1 MAADETYRIEFEGVD
16 RGLERSLADVESALK
31 DTDRAAKAAEASLKD
46 VKDETAKMAGVTRD
60 ASGRLRDANGRFMA
74 GSQGAKG
81 LTQGMGSLTGSMI
94 KADLA
99 VKAIDK
105 SVELTT
111 AGLKEMA
118 DQVQDS
124 IRLYV
129 DFESALAQSAAA
141 TGGTIEE
148 RLAAMAKMSDIAKSA
163 AQTSKFSALEAA
175 KGLDAYA
182 RAGLDVTQMGEL
194 LGPTLNFAT
203 GNVLRLE
210 DATKQAVTAKAAFNV
225 SAEETVFLL
234 DQMSKGA
241 TLAQT
246 TVDQIGD
253 AASRSAGSLRM
264 LGNSNNDIIALNA
277 ALVEK
282 TNSAELAGTALRGMS
297 QRLTEI
303 GNDRRAGK
311 AFKEMGIEIR
321 NADGSAKSMV
331 EVIEQLE
338 VATTKFDRVDMLRM
352 ATQAFGEFGKNAIQL
367 TEVGSKKLR
376 GMSDEIA
383 NATGESKRMA
393 DMMQNTLEG
402 RMAIMSGQVETLKTE
417 FGEALTPALNV
428 VLKGF
433 GDLAKD
439 LIENPRYFNAAI
451 TAMQGWVTTA
461 GEMAPAAG
469 VAVNLLLHMAESAS
483 TAGLHLQMLK
493 FHWEHAFEGDL
504 SVEARQEL
512 QDISVKIVETNEAFD
527 EMRDKVTDVSESMG
541 EDLKNA
547 TDAMDKFRKSVK
559 DTETTVDNINLEAF
573 EGAMP
578 ASMKNSQLAKD
589 IEERKR
595 QLAEQAE
602 WEKAYAERDASM
614 TDADRKKWRTQAG
627 PKPRKPGGSTG
638 GGRDREAEK
647 RSKEQEELM
656 RQADQAW
663 AREEQAL
670 VRLEA
675 LRDGIGEKER
685 ARLLS
690 KVKMMQIAEDTSKLS
705 VEREVAVAEERI
717 RLEKELGRITEEQAK
732 RREAALMRVPKA
744 MAKEWKAQ
752 EAAAKRAAAAEKRQR
767 DEAIKAWDARSQAV
781 ADYGDLAAQAVQVAG
796 AGEKAGAIVSGSVE
810 AARALAATAAGISTG
825 NPAQFIAAGKHTLA
839 SIAFFKSAGSGGGGG
854 GSGGSGG
861 SGGQGGATN
870 AAPSV
875 DIRQAQRDT
884 AKAIAEAI
892 MASNANANN
901 RTMTINLNS
910 PTVLGTPEGARSFV
924 RELEPEIRR
933 VTEQGRQ

>member
-31 DTDRAAKAAEASLKD
+31 DTDRAAKATEASLKGAR
-46 VKDETAKMAGVTRD
+46 DETARMAGVTRD
-60 ASGRLRDANGRFMA
+60 ANGRLRDARGRFVGA
-74 GSQGAKG
+74 GEGAKG
-81 LTQGMGSLTGSMI
+81 LSKDVGGLTGSMI

-99 VKAIDK
+99 VKAINKGVD
-105 SVELTT
+105 LAT
-111 AGLKEMA
+111 ASFRTMA
-118 DQVQDS
+118 DEVRDS
-124 IRLYV
+124 IKLYV
-129 DFESALAQSAAA
+129 DFEAALAQSAAA
-141 TGGTIEE
+141 TGGTIES
-148 RLAAMAKMSDIAKSA
+148 RLAAMAKMGDIAKSA
-163 AQTSKFSALEAA
+163 ASTSKFSALEAA

-182 RAGLDVTQMGEL
+182 RAGLDVTQMGQL

-203 GNVLRLE
+203 GNVLKLE
-210 DATKQAVTAKAAFNV
+210 DATRQAVTAKAAFN
-225 SAEETVFLL
+225 ATADETVLLL

-246 TVDQIGD
+246 TVEQIGD
-253 AASRSAGSLRM
+253 AASRSAGSLKM
-264 LGNSNNDIIALNA
+264 LGNSNEDVIALNA

-282 TNSAELAGTALRGMS
+282 TNSAELAGTALRGLS

-311 AFKEMGIEIR
+311 AFKELGIEIR
-321 NADGSAKSMV
+321 NADGSARSMV
-331 EVIEQLE
+331 EIVEQLE
-338 VATTKFDRVDMLRM
+338 VATTKFDRVDLLRL
-352 ATQAFGEFGKNAIQL
+352 ATQAFGEFGKNAIML

-376 GMSDEIA
+376 AMSDEIA
-383 NATGESKRMA
+383 NAAGESKRMA

-402 RMAIMSGQVETLKTE
+402 RMAIMTGQVETLKTE
-417 FGEALTPALNV
+417 FGEALTPAINV

-461 GEMAPAAG
+461 GELAPTAG
-469 VAVNLLLHMAESAS
+469 MVVNLLLHMAEAAS
-483 TAGLHLQMLK
+483 TTGLHLQMLQ
-493 FHWEHAFEGDL
+493 FNWEHAFDDDL
-504 SVEARQEL
+504 SIEARQEL
-512 QDISVKIVETNEAFD
+512 QELSRKIVDTNESFD
-527 EMRDKVTDVSESMG
+527 EMRNKVTEVSESMG
-541 EDLKNA
+541 EDLKAA
-547 TDAMDKFRKSVK
+547 TESMDNFRKSVE

-602 WEKAYAERDASM
+602 WEKAYAEREASM
-614 TDADRKKWRTQAG
+614 TDADRRKWKSQAG
-627 PKPRKPGGSTG
+627 PKPRKKSG

-647 RSKEQEELM
+647 RAKERDELL

-675 LRDGIGEKER
+675 LREGIGEKER

-690 KVKMMQIAEDTSKLS
+690 KARLMQIAEDTTKLG
-705 VEREVAVAEERI
+705 VEREVAMAEERI

-732 RREAALMRVPKA
+732 RREAALMRIPKA
-744 MAKEWKAQ
+744 AAKEWRAQ
-752 EAAAKRAAAAEKRQR
+752 EAAAKKAAAAEKKQR
-767 DEAIKAWDARSQAV
+767 DEAIKAWDARAQAV
-781 ADYGDLAAQAVQVAG
+781 ADYGDLASQAVQVAG
-796 AGEKAGAIVSGSVE
+796 AGEKAGAVVSGGVE
-810 AARALAATAAGISTG
+810 AARALAATAAGFSTG

-839 SIAFFKSAGSGGGGG
+839 SVAFFKSAGTSGGGSAGGGGG
-854 GSGGSGG
+854 G
-861 SGGQGGATN
+861 GGAVGGGASAAPPVDIARERRENARALAEAIVSQTN
-870 AAPSV
+870 AANT
-875 DIRQAQRDT
+875 R
-884 AKAIAEAI
+884 AI
-892 MASNANANN
+892 
-901 RTMTINLNS
+901 TVNLNS
-910 PTVLGTPEGARSFV
+910 PTILGTPEGSRMLMQSV
-924 RELEPEIRR
+924 EPEMRR
-933 VTEQGRQ
+933 VLERVRR